1 MKKIKGLACQTI
13 TWSNYKIAEI
23 INDVSDLRFEGIE
36 VPAELITSSN
46 MNWNEVQSLAKHK
59 NVQIIAVYQTARL
72 GNRDYAVRKYEL
84 GKCKLLIEMLLS
96 LGIKYLIIGDPPTD
110 ENDDCVVLA
119 ETLQKLGA
127 FARMKNVK
135 LCYHPHRGSIV
146 ESSDQVE
153 RLLSLTDPEN
163 LSLCLDTGHI
173 YWGGGAPSE
182 VIQRFFDRVAYIQ
195 FKDVRKRPLS
205 FIEKVAEVT
214 KIIGLNADRR
224 KKFRDIGLTL
234 LENKGPIITEIGR
247 GDVDFLS
254 VIKQLEKNYYD
265 GWITLELDIPT
276 VIPKL
281 AMKRCLSHIRRLM
294 QSIEKNE

>member
-1 MKKIKGLACQTI
+1 MKNIKGLACQSI
-13 TWSNYKIAEI
+13 TWSNYMIAEI
-23 INDVSDLRFEGIE
+23 INDVSDLGFDGIE
-36 VPAELITSSN
+36 VPAELITSAN

-72 GNRDYAVRKYEL
+72 GNRDAAVRQYEL

-110 ENDDCVVLA
+110 ENDDCTVLA
-119 ETLQKLGA
+119 ESLQKLGA
-127 FARMKNVK
+127 FAKMKNVQ

-153 RLLSLTDPEN
+153 RLLSLTDPDN

-173 YWGGGAPSE
+173 YWGGGAPAE

-195 FKDVRKRPLS
+195 FKDVRKRPFS
-205 FIEKVAEVT
+205 FIEKVVEVT
-214 KIIGLNADRR
+214 KIIGVEVDR
-224 KKFRDIGLTL
+224 KKKIRYIGLTL

-247 GDVDFLS
+247 GEVDFLS
-254 VIKQLEKNYYD
+254 VIKQLEKSDYD

-276 VIPKL
+276 VSPQL
-281 AMKRCLSHIRRLM
+281 AMKRSLSHIRELM
-294 QSIEKNE
+294 RSI

>member
-1 MKKIKGLACQTI
+1 MKIKGLACQSI

-23 INDVSDLRFEGIE
+23 INDVSDLRLEGIE
-36 VPAELITSSN
+36 VPAELITSAN

-72 GNRDYAVRKYEL
+72 GNRDYVVRQYEL

-110 ENDDCVVLA
+110 ENDDCTVLA

-127 FARMKNVK
+127 FAKMKNVK

-146 ESSDQVE
+146 EKSDQVE

-173 YWGGGAPSE
+173 YWGGGSPSE
-182 VIQRFFDRVAYIQ
+182 VIQRFFDSVAYIQ
-195 FKDVRKRPLS
+195 FKDVRKRSLS
-205 FIEKVAEVT
+205 FLEKITEVAKVVAL
-214 KIIGLNADRR
+214 KVDRR
-224 KKFRDIGLTL
+224 KKFRYIGSTL
-234 LENKGPIITEIGR
+234 LGNKGPVITEIGR

-254 VIKQLEKNYYD
+254 VIKQLDKNYYG

-276 VIPKL
+276 VTPKL
-281 AMKRCLSHIRRLM
+281 AMKRCLSHIRKLM
-294 QSIEKNE
+294 QSIEKK